1 LTSTVTSV
9 RVVHTATCPEI
20 GPICA
25 ERDEPPQLHD
35 QRFNIG
41 EVRLSAAYGL
51 WRWLGV
57 EAQLPLRLNH
67 TTVEY
72 TRLDGS
78 AFEPDYEQIHHRDE
92 TLVGPGD
99 PWLLAR
105 GDFRVGTIAL
115 VAKMGASLPV
125 GSTEENPFALGD
137 MGLPHQHIQFGA
149 GTVAPIAALSSSMPL
164 GPSWRAM
171 AHAQAQ
177 LFVASNHHGYRPG
190 NRFTAGLSGGRS
202 FGAFTGLLG
211 LEVATERSERW
222 NGEVL
227 QDGNLGRTDLLAG
240 AVASY
245 RLGGVSLGLGVKV
258 PVYQDIVTA
267 GDEHGQL
274 SYPAIVELSVE
285 RAFDLSP

>member
-1 LTSTVTSV
+1 MTSV
-9 RVVHTATCPEI
+9 RVVHTATCPDI

-57 EAQLPLRLNH
+57 EAQVPLRLND
-67 TTVEY
+67 TTIEY

-78 AFEPDYEQIHHRDE
+78 AFDPDYEQIHHRDE

-105 GDFRVGTIAL
+105 GDFQLGTIAF
-115 VAKMGASLPV
+115 VAKAGASLPL
-125 GSTEENPFALGD
+125 GSTEQNPFALGD

-149 GTVAPIAALSSSMPL
+149 GTIAPIATLSASMPL
-164 GPSWRAM
+164 GSSWRAM
-171 AHAQAQ
+171 AHGQAQ
-177 LFVASNHHGYRPG
+177 LFVASNQHGYRPG
-190 NRFTAGLSGGRS
+190 NRYAAGLSGGRS
-202 FGAFTGLLG
+202 FGAFSGLLS
-211 LEVATERSERW
+211 LDLAAERSERW

-227 QDGNLGRTDLLAG
+227 QDGNLGRTDLLVGAAG
-240 AVASY
+240 SY
-245 RLGGVSLGLGVKV
+245 RLGKFGLGLGVKV
-258 PVYQDIVTA
+258 PVYHDIVTA
-267 GDEHGQL
+267 GDDHGQL
-274 SYPAIVELSVE
+274 TYPAIVELFVE